1 MAEATSPTTGRRYG
15 VARVCQIWDQP
26 RSSFYAAR
34 PPQEGAVGPASPSA
48 RRGPKPSVGDEA
60 LLAAIHADLGRSP
73 WTGEGHRKVWAPR
86 QESRAWRAFKRTKRS
101 YYVPIESTMSPV
113 RVNHTNLPT

>member
-34 PPQEGAVGPASPSA
+34 PLQAGAVAPASPSA
-48 RRGPKPSVGDEA
+48 RRGPKPSIGDEA
-60 LLAAIHADLGRSP
+60 LLAAIHADLERSP
-73 WTGEGHRKVWAPR
+73 WTAGGHRNVR
-86 QESRAWRAFKRTKRS
+86 
-101 YYVPIESTMSPV
+101 ESTSENKVSQDQPDI
-113 RVNHTNLPT
+113 RPEAFSRSTKAQ